1 MSISPVMSPMVYSYT
16 PSATSNDKQTDS
28 EYEKILVMMEMLGI
42 ESTGDKTLDKVL
54 LRNAVTEMLQQ
65 NAASSSTSSDYI
77 PFLDIMD
84 SLDLDS
90 TGNVDD
96 DYDRTIDELDYRISM
111 ANDDEERQ
119 YYQELRDEVETLY
132 DENSYD
138 NARTSMFMGTE
149 MVSDITRYMLGI

>member
-1 MSISPVMSPMVYSYT
+1 
-16 PSATSNDKQTDS
+16 
-28 EYEKILVMMEMLGI
+28 MMEMLGI

-54 LRNAVTEMLQQ
+54 LKNAVTQKLQQ
-65 NAASSSTSSDYI
+65 EASSSASGSDYI

-111 ANDDEERQ
+111 ANDDEEKQ
-119 YYQELRDEVETLY
+119 YYTELRDEVETLY
-132 DENSYD
+132 TENSYD
-138 NARTSMFMGTE
+138 NARTSLFMGSSQ
-149 MVSDITRYMLGI
+149 VADLNRYMLGI

>member
-1 MSISPVMSPMVYSYT
+1 MSISPVMSPMVYSYA
-16 PSATSNDKQTDS
+16 PSGSSKKQTDS
-28 EYEKILVMMEMLGI
+28 EYEKILIMMEMLGI

-54 LRNAVTEMLQQ
+54 LKNAVTQKLQQ
-65 NAASSSTSSDYI
+65 EASSSASGADYI

-111 ANDDEERQ
+111 ANDDEEKQ
-119 YYQELRDEVETLY
+119 YYTELRDEVETLY
-132 DENSYD
+132 TENSYD
-138 NARTSMFMGTE
+138 NARTSLFMGSSQ
-149 MVSDITRYMLGI
+149 VADLNRYMLGI

>member
-1 MSISPVMSPMVYSYT
+1 MTVSPVMSPMVYSYV
-16 PSATSNDKQTDS
+16 PSAASKDKQTDS

-54 LRNAVTEMLQQ
+54 LRNAVTQKLQEE
-65 NAASSSTSSDYI
+65 ATSSASGSDYI

-84 SLDLDS
+84 ALDLDS

-96 DYDRTIDELDYRISM
+96 DYDQTIDELDYRISM
-111 ANDDEERQ
+111 ASDDEERQ

-138 NARTSMFMGTE
+138 NARMSLYSGYSQISE
-149 MVSDITRYMLGI
+149 LNRYILGI